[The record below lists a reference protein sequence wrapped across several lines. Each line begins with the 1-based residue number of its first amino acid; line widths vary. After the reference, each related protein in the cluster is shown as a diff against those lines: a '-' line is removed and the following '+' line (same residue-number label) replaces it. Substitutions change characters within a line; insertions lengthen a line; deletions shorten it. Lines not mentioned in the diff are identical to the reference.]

1 MAVHAFNV
9 KLFRICQLNMFNF
22 KLNGNYSEMFKYI
35 SVKKSQI
42 NLQASQ
48 MSQNICF
55 FLIYYHL
62 GFCHLMSQ
70 NIHYINQ

>member
-9 KLFRICQLNMFNF
+9 KLFRIYQLNMFNF
-22 KLNGNYSEMFKYI
+22 KLKGNYSEMFKYI
-35 SVKKSQI
+35 SVQKGQI

-55 FLIYYHL
+55 FLNLLSFGLLPSYEPKYSL
-62 GFCHLMSQ
+62 
-70 NIHYINQ
+70 Y